1 MKFILI
7 IGNWVKSHIVASII
21 GIVVIGGTIFT
32 PIILLNS
39 NEESKPKENIE
50 EEVNQDDQED
60 QEQEPELNEDGCP
73 VGSFKNYYGICQDEH
88 LYEPQECPEGQ
99 IWFKHLYIN
108 KDNGDGTLS
117 VDYEATFGI
126 DGLPKGGCSDNYD
139 TLNQKLTANGGNG
152 LGLEYKE
159 RYDHLSSCPRG
170 FIWISESNSCLDISD
185 RYRSE
190 YEEYVLNKKSE

>member
-99 IWFKHLYIN
+99 IWFPNLYVNI
-108 KDNGDGTLS
+108 DNGDGTAD

-126 DGLPKGGCSDNYD
+126 DGLPKGGCDDDYD
-139 TLNQKLTANGGNG
+139 TINQKLAAMGQNI
-152 LGLEYKE
+152 LSPDYKE
-159 RYDHLSSCPRG
+159 SYDHMSLCGRG
-170 FIWISESNSCLDISD
+170 FAWSTETKTCLDFTAS
-185 RYRSE
+185 YRSE
-190 YEEYVLNKKSE
+190 YEKHVLNKKSE

>member
-1 MKFILI
+1 MKTFL
-7 IGNWVKSHIVASII
+7 KYS
-21 GIVVIGGTIFT
+21 
-32 PIILLNS
+32 IILLFVVCLCS
-39 NEESKPKENIE
+39 GCSDEIE
-50 EEVNQDDQED
+50 QEVEPVEKEEVLEV
-60 QEQEPELNEDGCP
+60 EQEPELNEDGCP
-73 VGSFKNYYGICQDEH
+73 VGSFLNYYGICQDEH

-139 TLNQKLTANGGNG
+139 TLNKKLTANGGNG
-152 LGLEYKE
+152 LGPDYKE
-159 RYDHLSSCPRG
+159 RYDHMSSCPRG
-170 FIWISESNSCLDISD
+170 SIWISESNSCLDISD

-190 YEEYVLNKKSE
+190 YEEHVLNKKSE